1 MAKRVRSGGPKR
13 PKALRVVDATC
24 SSEACANAARILATA
39 HESAMA
45 LLKAFNLARDER
57 GRPRGMSTDE
67 EQDLLRA
74 MLVLAAAGLD
84 GMVKQ
89 LIREALPSVLD
100 RDERAQ
106 EALEKFI
113 ARQIRAEVPDADRSI
128 GAKFLA
134 RVLSR
139 PSPQRSA
146 IDEYVRHL
154 TGGSLQSSASLYEVV
169 GALGLWPDEVG
180 VDRKVLDP
188 IFDVRNKIIHELD
201 INLVAERRTRNLRS
215 RGAMITYTDHVLLVG
230 EKILKGVDAKLEVR
244 A

>member
-1 MAKRVRSGGPKR
+1 MAKRARAIERRR
-13 PKALRVVDATC
+13 PTALRVVNVTC
-24 SSEACANAARILATA
+24 LSEVCANAALILATA
-39 HESAMA
+39 HESSLA

-57 GRPRGMSTDE
+57 GRPRGMTTDE

-89 LIREALPSVLD
+89 LVREALPSVLE
-100 RDERAQ
+100 RDERAL

-113 ARQIRAEVPDADRSI
+113 ARQIRPEALDADRAV

-139 PSPQRSA
+139 PSPQKSA

-169 GALGLWPDEVG
+169 GALGLWPDDVG
-180 VDRKVLDP
+180 VDRRVLDP

-201 INLVAERRTRNLRS
+201 INLAVERRTRNVRA
-215 RGAMITYTDHVLLVG
+215 RGAMITHTDHLLSVG
-230 EKILKGVDAKLEVR
+230 ERILKGVDAKLGVTR
-244 A
+244 

>member
-1 MAKRVRSGGPKR
+1 M
-13 PKALRVVDATC
+13 T
-24 SSEACANAARILATA
+24 
-39 HESAMA
+39 
-45 LLKAFNLARDER
+45 
-57 GRPRGMSTDE
+57 TDE

-74 MLVLAAAGLD
+74 MLVYAAAGLD

-89 LIREALPSVLD
+89 LIRDALPAVLD

-113 ARQIRAEVPDADRSI
+113 ARQIRPESGDLDRGV

-146 IDEYVRHL
+146 IDEYIAHL

-169 GALGLWPDEVG
+169 GALGLWPDDVG
-180 VDRKVLDP
+180 VDRKLLDP
-188 IFDVRNKIIHELD
+188 IFEARNKIIHELD
-201 INLVAERRTRNLRS
+201 INLSSKRRTRNVRS
-215 RGAMITYTDHVLLVG
+215 RDVIIGQTDQLLLVG
-230 EKILKGVDAKLEVR
+230 EKILKGVDVKLQVP

>member
-1 MAKRVRSGGPKR
+1 MAKRSR
-13 PKALRVVDATC
+13 PTGQRRTILRTVDAAC
-24 SSEACANAARILATA
+24 AAGVCANASVILVTA
-39 HESAMA
+39 HESAVA

-57 GRPRGMSTDE
+57 GRPRGMTTDE

-74 MLVLAAAGLD
+74 MLVYAAAGLD

-89 LIREALPSVLD
+89 LIRDALPLVLG

-113 ARQIRAEVPDADRSI
+113 VRQIRPETGDADRTV

-146 IDEYVRHL
+146 IDEYIRHL

-169 GALGLWPDEVG
+169 GALGLWPDDVG
-180 VDRKVLDP
+180 VDRRLLDP
-188 IFDVRNKIIHELD
+188 IFEARNKIIHELD
-201 INLVAERRTRNLRS
+201 INLTVERRTRNLRS
-215 RGAMITYTDHVLLVG
+215 RGTMIAHTDHLLVVG
-230 EKILKGVDAKLEVR
+230 ERILKGVDGKLGATR
-244 A
+244 

>member
-1 MAKRVRSGGPKR
+1 VCG
-13 PKALRVVDATC
+13 
-24 SSEACANAARILATA
+24 NAALILEKA
-39 HESAMA
+39 HESSTA

-74 MLVLAAAGLD
+74 MVVLAAAGVD

-89 LIREALPSVLD
+89 LIREALPSLLD
-100 RDERAQ
+100 RDPRAQ

-113 ARQIRAEVPDADRSI
+113 ARQIRPDTPDIDRGI

-139 PSPQRSA
+139 PSPQKGA

-169 GALGLWPDEVG
+169 GALGLWPDDVG

-201 INLVAERRTRNLRS
+201 INLDIERRTRNLRS
-215 RGAMITYTDHVLLVG
+215 RAAMIAHTDSLLSVA
-230 EKILKGVDAKLEVR
+230 ERILKGVDGKLQG
-244 A
+244 